1 MGMCPGGIYLGY
13 WGRHWE
19 GGVQGK
25 MAQKRREQ
33 PREEETGGRVIVQKL
48 IMEGALQGKGGT
60 GDSSKTNHRRR
71 GIVQK
76 LITEGGCRAR
86 VVKGGTSSKTDHQ
99 GRGQN
104 GRQS

>member
-1 MGMCPGGIYLGY
+1 
-13 WGRHWE
+13 
-19 GGVQGK
+19 

-48 IMEGALQGKGGT
+48 IMEGALQGKGRGT